1 MARVAGMAKGLTP
14 RQERFC
20 VEYLVDLNAAQAAAR
35 AGYSARTARVQ
46 GSALLA
52 QPMVRARVEV
62 LKRERN
68 ARVRVEADYVLAR
81 LMELDA
87 MDVRDV
93 LDEHGG
99 MLPLA
104 VWPAVWRRS
113 VSEVEVVEG
122 KGTAIKGTVAKGS
135 AVKGGEDL
143 PDGAVC
149 SAAVVVRKLKWPDR
163 LKVLELIAKHV
174 AAGAGAGV
182 GAHDGVP
189 GADGDEG
196 AEQLSEMQRAA
207 KVASLLALAR
217 ARQTQARAQSQGET
231 QQGARKRGATGS
243 VAGGAK
249 G

>member
-1 MARVAGMAKGLTP
+1 MARGAGMAKGLTP

-122 KGTAIKGTVAKGS
+122 KGTVAKGS

-143 PDGAVC
+143 PDGAVR

-189 GADGDEG
+189 GADGEEG
-196 AEQLSEMQRAA
+196 AEELSEMQRAA

-217 ARQTQARAQSQGET
+217 ARQTQAQTQSQGET
-231 QQGARKRGATGS
+231 QQGARKRGATGP

>member
-174 AAGAGAGV
+174 AAGAGV

-207 KVASLLALAR
+207 KVSSLLALAR
-217 ARQTQARAQSQGET
+217 ARQTQARTQSQSEM

>member
-1 MARVAGMAKGLTP
+1 MARVASMAKGLTP

-174 AAGAGAGV
+174 AAGADAGV